1 MYDQRTKLVGQIV
14 SDTFGDIVAQ
24 VAIDLTCFSVK
35 TFSQI
40 LSSTSLS
47 IKEVR
52 FALSVLIKHRLV
64 TFNDTRK
71 PGTVDYQIQVREAF
85 KKKTA
90 KIVTSSLSGVSG
102 VNQNPYNK
110 PNYYR
115 NMNLWRVG
123 VQTLNSLL

>member
-90 KIVTSSLSGVSG
+90 KIVTSSLSGGRVVGLASWWFHLLTS
-102 VNQNPYNK
+102 QK
-110 PNYYR
+110 A
-115 NMNLWRVG
+115 NM
-123 VQTLNSLL
+123 